1 MNDDRFDALLQE
13 IRGEEPPP
21 EQVEAA
27 RDRVWQ
33 RLNDARSP
41 ACDEFRPA
49 LADYALGRLEGPRR
63 LLVEDHLS
71 RCVDCRRSL
80 AAIKGDR
87 KLVAMPRRASEA
99 RQPWKRWAVAAGIVL
114 AALYVGRAGIDSA
127 LAPGGPRATVVSV
140 SGSLQRLSGAPLG
153 PGAGMAD
160 GEVVRTA
167 AGSRAL
173 LELHDGSRLEM
184 NERTE
189 LAIEA
194 AWSGST
200 VRLERGDIIVQAAD
214 QGTGRLRVLS
224 RDTIASVKGTVF
236 AVTSGT
242 AGSLVSV
249 VEGSVEVS
257 QPGFERLLVAGE
269 QAASSPA
276 LGHVGLQQA
285 VSWSEEAEDYYT
297 VLADL
302 VGIEEQLAGL
312 TGQSLRYEAR
322 LLPYLPANPFAYFA
336 IPNLDGTIAEAL
348 YQLEQRSWDNGT
360 LAEWWSSGDG
370 QDMRTMLESLQAVTP
385 LLGEEMVLVL
395 SGDGFEGEPT
405 PLGLAEIRAGRHQ
418 QLQEALEGLAG
429 ESGETIPYQ
438 IAGDLLLISNRH
450 SELALLAVQ
459 LGAGASSPFAA
470 EIARHYQRGVGWLA
484 GFDVTAMGSDDL
496 QNDASSALG
505 FANMRYLFLEQGSGA
520 AGDFTEATLSF
531 DGPRTGM
538 ASWLAAPGP
547 IGSAEYVSPE
557 AVMVS
562 SGSTRDPR
570 EALDQLL
577 SALGPGHE
585 ISDDLD
591 EFEAET
597 GVDLRDDI
605 ASSLGTDFV
614 IAIERLTV
622 PVPGWVAVF
631 EVRNAGSLDEAV
643 RRLVAAA
650 NAESNGGQVSLVQ
663 ENVNGRLWSS
673 LVSTDAEFP
682 TFTWTHDRGYMVA
695 SADRALA
702 LRAIGVRDSGSSLIR
717 SAAFQ
722 QQFPPSGGLHN
733 SGFFWLNTAGMVEE
747 LASLSQSPTAAALA
761 ASRDPVLVVLT
772 GDQDRIHWASR
783 TRLTSLLLNIALA
796 QPIGELESEPW

>member
-1 MNDDRFDALLQE
+1 MNDERFDKLLSE
-13 IRGEEPPP
+13 MREEEAPP
-21 EQVEAA
+21 EQIKAA
-27 RDRVWQ
+27 QDRVWR
-33 RLNDARSP
+33 RLAAARSP
-41 ACDEFRPA
+41 ACDELRPA
-49 LADYALGRLEGPRR
+49 LADYASGGLAGPRR
-63 LLVEDHLS
+63 LLIEDHLG
-71 RCVDCRRSL
+71 RCVDCRRTL

-87 KLVAMPRRASEA
+87 KLVTFPHRGSDA
-99 RQPWKRWAVAAGIVL
+99 RQGWKRWAVAAGIVF
-114 AALYVGRAGIDSA
+114 AALYAGRAGIDSA

-140 SGSLQRLSGAPLG
+140 SGSLQAIAGAPLAR
-153 PGAGMAD
+153 GAELAE

-173 LELHDGSRLEM
+173 LQLRDGSRLEM

-189 LAIEA
+189 LAVRT

-200 VRLERGDIIVQAAD
+200 IRLERGDIIVDAAE
-214 QGTGRLRVLS
+214 QGVGRLRVLT
-224 RDTIASVKGTVF
+224 RDSIASVKGTVF
-236 AVTSGT
+236 AVSSGT

-257 QPGFERLLVAGE
+257 QPGFEKLLVAGE

-276 LGHVGLQQA
+276 LGQVGLQQA

-336 IPNLDGTIAEAL
+336 IPNLDGTIAEAV

-395 SGDGFEGEPT
+395 SGDGFEGEPS

-418 QLQEALEGLAG
+418 QLQEALEGLEG
-429 ESGETIPYQ
+429 GSGETIPYQ

-505 FANMRYLFLEQGSGA
+505 FANMRYLILEQGSGA

-577 SALGPGHE
+577 SALGPGNE
-585 ISDDLD
+585 IFDDLN
-591 EFEAET
+591 EFELET
-597 GVDLRDDI
+597 GVNLRDDI
-605 ASSLGTDFV
+605 AASLGTDFV

-631 EVRNAGSLDEAV
+631 EVRNAGALDEAV
-643 RRLVAAA
+643 RRLVEA
-650 NAESNGGQVSLVQ
+650 SNDGLQGRVSFVQ
-663 ENVNGRLWSS
+663 ETVNGRLWSS
-673 LVSTDAEFP
+673 LIGTDADFP
-682 TFTWTHDRGYMVA
+682 PFTWTHDRGYLVA

-796 QPIGELESEPW
+796 QPLGELEEEQW